1 LTKLEFFTLGE
12 SYSIFTQFSCQRNL
26 LGLAAGDRWDPRWRG
41 FNLSSSPRIPA
52 TGTDPVAEPDAA
64 WWS

>member
-26 LGLAAGDRWDPRWRG
+26 LGLAAGDR
-41 FNLSSSPRIPA
+41 
-52 TGTDPVAEPDAA
+52 
-64 WWS
+64 